1 MRSVHCLL
9 LAGALTLAWVSPAAA
24 QSARTTAL
32 ARGTTV
38 SGFGG
43 VAGGVSQT
51 GPLFGGSAGWD
62 MTPVFSIE
70 GSGSWI
76 DFAHQANGFA
86 AALKLRVKLTGQ
98 RTVVP
103 FVQGGIGMYRA
114 TFAEGE
120 TIRPDFYRRRHAR
133 GLGLGAAFTDP
144 TVVAGAGL
152 TIALNR
158 RTALRPAVESMV
170 AIRNGRTR
178 ALTAL
183 AVHVVF
189 VFEDHPVTP
198 GVR

>member
-9 LAGALTLAWVSPAAA
+9 VAGALTLAAAAPAAS
-24 QSARTTAL
+24 QSARTTEL
-32 ARGTTV
+32 ARGTAV
-38 SGFGG
+38 SGFAG
-43 VAGGVSQT
+43 VAGGGSQT

-62 MTPVFSIE
+62 LTPLLSIE

-76 DFAHQANGFA
+76 DFAHRANGFA
-86 AALKLRVKLTGQ
+86 AALKLRVKLTGHH
-98 RTVVP
+98 TVVP

-133 GLGLGAAFTDP
+133 GPGLGAAFTDP
-144 TVVAGAGL
+144 TVVAGGGL

-158 RTALRPAVESMV
+158 RMALRPALETMV
-170 AIRNGRTR
+170 AMRNGRTR
-178 ALTAL
+178 ALTSV
-183 AVHVVF
+183 AVHAVF